1 MSATI
6 GKPAQTQ
13 VVASW
18 TGGQA
23 DLLRQSLRMTCE
35 SFAEYLGVAVRTVAY
50 WRKRPETIPKAA
62 IQEALDTA
70 LERAPDRVKAQFALL
85 AERGNRADRVDS
97 SESLDPHA
105 FVPAASSPSSAQ
117 AVPRQR
123 IPADDIDDLLARFTV
138 TSIGEDAIQQIEQA
152 TISLA
157 ESHTQAPARKL
168 LNQVMPLHQR
178 VRSLLEGRL
187 RLSEQRELYR
197 IESLLLSH
205 ACLLL
210 GDLNE
215 NTLAERYGMAGL
227 AFAREAGS
235 DQAVAMT
242 VLAKTFRW
250 QKRLTESMDMAR
262 RGFACSPNAPI
273 RVQLASQEANAA
285 ALLGDAVRARE
296 ALARAERAAESV
308 TPDSGLSAWSFPVTR
323 QAVFAQS
330 VATQMGD
337 ADAVLQAAS
346 VADAAWSAGAPKVS
360 ANWAQIRVSAGIA
373 HLLNG
378 HLDGAAAEV
387 EPVLALPSG
396 MRVATVTAYTERL
409 RRRLEHPRYN
419 GAAGVRELGE
429 RLVQFNADALSDIDS
444 QED

>member
-50 WRKRPETIPKAA
+50 WRQRPETIPKAA

-330 VATQMGD
+330 VAAQMGD

-378 HLDGAAAEV
+378 SLDGAAAEV

-429 RLVQFNADALSDIDS
+429 RLVQFNADALSDTDS